1 MTSTVARAGDTTLRV
16 ARLDGGELLLDGIG
30 LAEAFFSVDPSSI
43 AEGAYDSH
51 SSSTGMIGTADVF
64 ALNRTMRARTP
75 HTRWQILVD
84 APLPWLG
91 AIPIELDLVDTPED
105 VWEEIRAPALIE
117 AALLGVVGPGR
128 GVSVTTKMLHLKRPR
143 LFPILDEL
151 VLQLLG
157 AGISPDA
164 SPETRALRAAQ
175 VVLHLRREG
184 LRNAK
189 ALRRIN
195 SALAETGLERSLVR
209 ILDAVLWLSHPAAG
223 GVRRTFECR
232 PAAPSP

>member
-1 MTSTVARAGDTTLRV
+1 
-16 ARLDGGELLLDGIG
+16 
-30 LAEAFFSVDPSSI
+30 
-43 AEGAYDSH
+43 
-51 SSSTGMIGTADVF
+51 MIGTADVF

-232 PAAPSP
+232 LAAPSP